1 MKVYLIGH
9 ATTESTLQELV
20 KSHARMRRRKSLI
33 LYQKMNAEFSSV
45 QEEETSESVK
55 PYNYAIIFSMIG
67 LIAGMALSLDFW
79 GKI

>member
-1 MKVYLIGH
+1 
-9 ATTESTLQELV
+9 
-20 KSHARMRRRKSLI
+20 
-33 LYQKMNAEFSSV
+33 MNAEFSSV